1 MEWSSS
7 YHYDGFE
14 NKDSFC
20 SLHLGHR
27 IFGALPILCI
37 VVFKGREKWTSLYEI
52 ENTELFLKTIS
63 KSFTPDIKSENVE
76 SLKEVWP
83 RNEFES
89 FVIFSTIRL
98 KSEINFFIREF
109 MEVFH
114 FPRTSL
120 LWEKISK
127 NISNHQQWSL

>member
-7 YHYDGFE
+7 YPYDGFE
-14 NKDSFC
+14 SKDSFC

-27 IFGALPILCI
+27 ICI

>member
-37 VVFKGREKWTSLYEI
+37 VVFKGREKLTSLYEI

-120 LWEKISK
+120 L
-127 NISNHQQWSL
+127 